1 MKFKRLKFKKLSTQI
16 ILIVTPVAF
25 LNLVLFSIFIYAALK
40 HSLLDYVK
48 EDLSEE
54 ISRVHNELC
63 LEDKQEFNVVI
74 INFISL
80 SKTIPTS
87 LILLPLSGLPSQEE

>member
-1 MKFKRLKFKKLSTQI
+1 MKFKGIKIKKLSTQI
-16 ILIVTPVAF
+16 IIIVTPVAF

-63 LEDKQEFNVVI
+63 LEDKQEFNVAI
-74 INFISL
+74 ISYQLEQNY
-80 SKTIPTS
+80 PTS
-87 LILLPLSGLPSQEE
+87 LILLPLSGLPFPEE